1 MENKQLNYK
10 VINRRHELV
19 FCCTPLGE
27 AYEIEVL
34 LEDGSL
40 VFVLWDDYYEQYSLS
55 YIGVLNNE
63 NEEECFENDNDIILT
78 PTKNYRK
85 YKDSIYYPLYL
96 ELKKFIK
103 EENSKKGE

>member
-10 VINRRHELV
+10 VINRKHETV

-34 LEDGSL
+34 LDDGKH
-40 VFVLWDDYYEQYSLS
+40 VYVLWDDYYAQYSLS
-55 YIGVLNNE
+55 YIAVLNNE
-63 NEEECFENDNDIILT
+63 DNNNEGVNDNDIILP